1 MKNIS
6 NGIFEK
12 KDGDTGH
19 SKGSSPVGL
28 PDEGSDT
35 IEEGNELDGLRRS
48 ALHSKETATRGRDSV
63 SIPRILRV
71 FHATEGEHRDL
82 APGQVLRPSIPSI
95 HPLNPLPPHPSLL
108 HPFSLPV
115 PPFYLSDS

>member
-1 MKNIS
+1 MEFS
-6 NGIFEK
+6 K
-12 KDGDTGH
+12 KDRDDTGH

-28 PDEGSDT
+28 PDERSDT
-35 IEEGNELDGLRRS
+35 IVEGNELDGLRRS
-48 ALHSKETATRGRDSV
+48 ALHPKETATRGRDSV

-95 HPLNPLPPHPSLL
+95 HPLNPLPFPS
-108 HPFSLPV
+108 PLPTRPLSH
-115 PPFYLSDS
+115 PPF